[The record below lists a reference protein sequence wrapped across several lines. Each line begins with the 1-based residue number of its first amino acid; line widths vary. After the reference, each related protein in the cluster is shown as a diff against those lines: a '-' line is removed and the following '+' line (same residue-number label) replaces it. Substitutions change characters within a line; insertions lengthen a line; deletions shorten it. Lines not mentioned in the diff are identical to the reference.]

1 MRPRYLT
8 ATTAFQE
15 TLEQLD
21 LPDGSLDTEG
31 QAELGR
37 RGALL
42 ATAMLQWEEHL
53 GPLLDWRKV
62 ASLMGTVSTRQGVN
76 DLAQRRRLLALRTK
90 GGQILY
96 PLFQFRG
103 AKPFPELPVVLDL
116 FGDADLDG
124 WTIASWFVTSQ
135 DLLDHESP
143 ASWLKAGKDPALAI
157 EIAERVAGRLAH

>member
-1 MRPRYLT
+1 MPPRYRT
-8 ATTAFQE
+8 ATVAFQE

-21 LPDGSLDTEG
+21 LPDGSLDTEE
-31 QAELGR
+31 QTEIGR

-76 DLAQRRRLLALRTK
+76 DLATRGRLLALRTK
-90 GGQILY
+90 GGGILY

-103 AKPFPELPVVLDL
+103 ARPFPEVPVLLEL
-116 FGDADLDG
+116 FGGAALDG
-124 WTIASWFVTSQ
+124 WTVASWFVTGQ
-135 DLLDHESP
+135 DLLDDESP
-143 ASWLKAGKDPALAI
+143 AGWLKAGKDPALAI
-157 EIAERVAGRLAH
+157 EAAERVAGRLAH